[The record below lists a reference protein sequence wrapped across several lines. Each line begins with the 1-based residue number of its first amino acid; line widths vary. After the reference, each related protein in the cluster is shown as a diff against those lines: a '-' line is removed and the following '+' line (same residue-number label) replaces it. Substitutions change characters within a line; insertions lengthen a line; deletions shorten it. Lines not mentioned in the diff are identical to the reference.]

1 MILGFV
7 FSFMAALLWGTNH
20 VLITFGVSNLTIPLV
35 GATFST
41 LPGAIML
48 CAISGRDFSPIFKKE
63 KKAVFLIMIAGVAAS
78 VGLGSQFIAFSFAPV
93 IIVSPISCTY
103 PIITVVLAHIFLKS
117 TERVTSRVVIGAL
130 CVIAGVTLI
139 TLGRP

>member
-7 FSFMAALLWGTNH
+7 FSFLAALLWGTNH
-20 VLITFGVSNLTIPLV
+20 VLIKFGVSNLTSPLV

-41 LPGAIML
+41 MTGAIML
-48 CAISGRDFSPIFKKE
+48 STIAARDFSPIFKKE
-63 KKAVFLIMIAGVAAS
+63 KKALLFIMIAGVAAS
-78 VGLGSQFIAFSFAPV
+78 VGLGSQFVAFSFAPV

-103 PIITVVLAHIFLKS
+103 PIITVVLAHVFLKR
-117 TERVTSRVVIGAL
+117 TEKVTPRVVVGAL
-130 CVIAGVTLI
+130 FVIVGVTLI